1 MVVVSAT
8 VVVIFGDTVVVV
20 VVVSATVVVIFGDTV
35 VVVVSATVVV
45 VVVVVVEGGWRQQY
59 VLQTFHRLLEGPG
72 KDLITKKRM

>member
-45 VVVVVVEGGWRQQY
+45 VVVVEGGWRQQY

-72 KDLITKKRM
+72 KDLITKKRI